1 MCDQLT
7 ESNFDTYKSPFSW
20 RYGSEEMR
28 SLFSEKTKRT
38 KWRKIWYELA
48 SSQYEYGLIT
58 KSELNDIKKF
68 SSSNSVD
75 IKRSLAIEKEIRH
88 DLMAEIKTFA
98 NQAKKGGGKI
108 HLGATSMDIEDN
120 ADMLIIREGMIIIL
134 EKTVDCLQLLSEKIQ
149 FHYKT
154 VCMGWTHIQPA
165 EPTTLGYRFSLY
177 AQDLLLD
184 IKNIEFILENF
195 ALGKGIKGAVGTSAS
210 YQRLLGKNTKSL
222 ENRIMKKLNLEAF
235 LVSSQT
241 YPRKVDFLILSAL
254 SSLAQSLHKF
264 SIDFRILQSPPFGEF
279 KEPKKKRQ
287 VGSSAMP
294 FKRNPMMSERIS
306 SLTRY
311 LSSFLSVA
319 HSNASNSILER
330 TLDDSANRRI
340 IIPESFLALD
350 ECLMIYSKIL
360 SGMEISSININKNLD
375 TYGPFALLEPL
386 MMDLSKQGKNR
397 QNIHEE
403 FRKISLKAWNEIESG
418 RPNPLFELLE
428 KNKNLSKLN
437 LDLKSLSDYS
447 KYVGNAPERSLLL
460 QKSIS
465 PVLKK
470 YKNRTTR
477 NSDPKY

>member
-1 MCDQLT
+1 
-7 ESNFDTYKSPFSW
+7 
-20 RYGSEEMR
+20 
-28 SLFSEKTKRT
+28 
-38 KWRKIWYELA
+38 
-48 SSQYEYGLIT
+48 
-58 KSELNDIKKF
+58 
-68 SSSNSVD
+68 
-75 IKRSLAIEKEIRH
+75 
-88 DLMAEIKTFA
+88 MAEIKTFA

-264 SIDFRILQSPPFGEF
+264 SIDFRILQSPLFG
-279 KEPKKKRQ
+279 
-287 VGSSAMP
+287 
-294 FKRNPMMSERIS
+294 
-306 SLTRY
+306 
-311 LSSFLSVA
+311 
-319 HSNASNSILER
+319 
-330 TLDDSANRRI
+330 
-340 IIPESFLALD
+340 
-350 ECLMIYSKIL
+350 
-360 SGMEISSININKNLD
+360 
-375 TYGPFALLEPL
+375 
-386 MMDLSKQGKNR
+386 
-397 QNIHEE
+397 
-403 FRKISLKAWNEIESG
+403 
-418 RPNPLFELLE
+418 
-428 KNKNLSKLN
+428 
-437 LDLKSLSDYS
+437 
-447 KYVGNAPERSLLL
+447 
-460 QKSIS
+460 
-465 PVLKK
+465 
-470 YKNRTTR
+470 
-477 NSDPKY
+477 